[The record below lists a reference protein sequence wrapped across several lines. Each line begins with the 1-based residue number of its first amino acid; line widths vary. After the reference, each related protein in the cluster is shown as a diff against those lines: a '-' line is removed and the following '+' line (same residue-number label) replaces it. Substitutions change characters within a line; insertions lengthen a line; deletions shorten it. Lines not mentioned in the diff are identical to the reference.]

1 MPDDVA
7 IAWDHRFPEIREVV
21 KAPPLRTITPSE
33 ARDFAGRLL
42 DAALRVERAG
52 KEASRG
58 A

>member
-1 MPDDVA
+1 MANDVV
-7 IAWDHRFPEIREVV
+7 IAWDTRFPEIREVV
-21 KAPPLRTITPSE
+21 KAPPVRTITPSE
-33 ARDFAGRLL
+33 ARDLAGRLL